1 MLTVK
6 AVNST
11 FSVFIGGQECK
22 AEACDFSVLPLDYDI
37 LRFDVKIAVLVELND
52 LVDSNLPWQASHLN
66 RARTIRVI
74 ELVSQAYVLE
84 LGPIL
89 GC

>member
-6 AVNST
+6 AVNGS
-11 FSVFIGGQECK
+11 FSVFFGGQECK

-52 LVDSNLPWQASHLN
+52 LVDSNLPWQGLALSSEI
-66 RARTIRVI
+66 T
-74 ELVSQAYVLE
+74 E
-84 LGPIL
+84 P
-89 GC
+89 